1 MKQEL
6 IEDLCKTGY
15 GLCKTIYRHRE
26 MLEKFEI
33 LKKTYTPKQVLF
45 YAYLTAAI
53 LPFSPFKFEK
63 NKQTPSLMSYIV
75 KESIKVTKFLE
86 IYFVFLKKFTNKD
99 LNTVMLLE
107 SSIELIDE
115 MIKDPH
121 DRKNKTIKWIKTN
134 GDSWELAFFLSY
146 MKEKQVN
153 CSPETSKKYEELY
166 EFVFHEKL
174 SLIFTLK
181 LLLDVNNF
189 N

>member
-6 IEDLCKTGY
+6 IDDLCKTGY

-33 LKKTYTPKQVLF
+33 LKKSYTPKQVLF
-45 YAYLTAAI
+45 NAYLTAAI
-53 LPFSPFKFEK
+53 LPFSQFKFEK

-75 KESIKVTKFLE
+75 KESIKVTKFQKN
-86 IYFVFLKKFTNKD
+86 IKILKKFTNKD
-99 LNTVMLLE
+99 LNMVMLLE

-121 DRKNKTIKWIKTN
+121 DRKNKMIRWIKIN

-146 MKEKQVN
+146 MKEKQVD

-174 SLIFTLK
+174 ALIFTLK
-181 LLLDVNNF
+181 PLLDVKNLS
-189 N
+189 